1 METKENKTIQDFM
14 PNAEKVA
21 EELGKAKSIDDFFG
35 KGGIFARLFSSTLE
49 QMLEAELT
57 AQLGYERY
65 ESKGRNSGNSRNGS
79 YERQL
84 KTSEGETQ
92 IQVPRDRNG
101 EFESVILEKH
111 ALNTNELEKKVIWM
125 YAKGMSVRDIQETLE
140 ELYGVEV
147 SPGTISTITNKV
159 WELVENWQNRPLAE
173 SYPLVW
179 MDAIH
184 IKIRKDHRVENTA
197 VYIILGVDWEG
208 KKDVLGH
215 WVGNGAE
222 SAAFWMAV
230 LTDLQARGV
239 KEICIA
245 CMDGL
250 SGFTEAV
257 EAIFPTTIIQKCVIH
272 QIRNTIKYLAS
283 KDYKPFMA
291 DLKKVYQA
299 PTLEMALS
307 KFETL
312 EKTWGSQYEI
322 IIRSWRKNWDELTSY
337 FNFPAE
343 IRRLIYTTNTVEGYN
358 RQIRKVIKTKGG
370 FPNPESVRKILYL
383 ATTDITAKWSAPIFS
398 WKKILNQLKIYFD
411 REF

>member
-1 METKENKTIQDFM
+1 MKTEENKTIPDFM

-35 KGGIFARLFSSTLE
+35 KEGIFARIFSSTLE

-57 AQLGYERY
+57 AELGYEHY
-65 ESKGRNSGNSRNGS
+65 ETKGRNSGNSRNGY

-84 KTSEGETQ
+84 KTSEGTTQ

-111 ALNTNELEKKVIWM
+111 AFNTNELEKKMIWM

-197 VYIILGVDWEG
+197 VYIILGVDWDG

-222 SAAFWMAV
+222 SAAFWMSV

-239 KEICIA
+239 REICIA

-250 SGFTEAV
+250 TGFTEAL
-257 EAIFPTTIIQKCVIH
+257 EAVFPATIIQKCVIH

-299 PTLEMALS
+299 PTIELALS
-307 KFETL
+307 NFESL

-322 IIRSWRKNWDELTSY
+322 IIRSWRKNWDELTAY

-383 ATTDITAKWSAPIFS
+383 VTVDITTKWSAPIFS

-411 REF
+411 REI